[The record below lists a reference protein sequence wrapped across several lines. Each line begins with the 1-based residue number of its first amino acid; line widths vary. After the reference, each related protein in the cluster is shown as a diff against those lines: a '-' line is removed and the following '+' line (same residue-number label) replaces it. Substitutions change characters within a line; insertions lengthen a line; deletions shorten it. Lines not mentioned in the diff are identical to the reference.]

1 MKQRFIALVD
11 ADNFFASCE
20 QLFNPSLEG
29 KPVCVLSN
37 NDGCVIARSKEAKKL
52 GIKMGMPYFMAKK
65 EFPSAVYI
73 SSHFTLYHDISNRL
87 RDIFRRY
94 SENID
99 IYSVDEA
106 FFDVTGLD
114 RVYNCDFET
123 LAKRIRD
130 EVKREVGV
138 WVSVGISNSKTLS
151 KAAVHKAKSGTG
163 FYVINK
169 ENIEKELKNFPI
181 EEIWGIGRA
190 TTKFFRTFGI
200 FYASE
205 ILKLDEGFLRKNL
218 GIKGLEL
225 KQELSGENF
234 IGIQKEDTK
243 PKSIQ
248 RTCAFPEF
256 SQDREYI
263 KKWLFYHLHNA
274 CRCARRDNL
283 KAGSV
288 GVMLRTKDFQV
299 DCRVIS
305 LKQKSSSELELVK
318 YVTKLF
324 DSMFNKYVI
333 YRASGIFLNELEEVK
348 AEQLSLLGEKRG
360 KKTEEVSVVLD
371 KIEKKFGKGSIMM
384 GLIGEK
390 RKRSENKLKNG

>member
-65 EFPSAVYI
+65 EYPSAVYL
-73 SSHFTLYHDISNRL
+73 SSNFTLYHDISNRL

-114 RVYNCDFET
+114 KVYNCDFET

-151 KAAVHKAKSGTG
+151 KVAVHKAKSLSGV
-163 FYVINK
+163 YVIKK
-169 ENIEKELKNFPI
+169 ENIEEELKYFPVS
-181 EEIWGIGRA
+181 EVWGIGKQ
-190 TTKFFRTFGI
+190 TTKFFRAFGI

-234 IGIQKEDTK
+234 IGIQKEEKK

-256 SQDREYI
+256 TQDKDYI
-263 KKWLFYHLHNA
+263 QKWLFYHLHNS

-283 KAGSV
+283 KAGSI
-288 GVMLRTKDFQV
+288 GVMLRTKDF
-299 DCRVIS
+299 RVFYLEAI
-305 LKQKSSSELELVK
+305 LEKKSNSELELVK
-318 YVTKLF
+318 YAVKLF
-324 DSMFNKYVI
+324 ERMFDGSI
-333 YRASGIFLNELEEVK
+333 IFRASGIVLNGLEEIK
-348 AEQLSLLGEKRG
+348 TEQLSLTGEQN
-360 KKTEEVSVVLD
+360 KKKEEISYVLD
-371 KIEKKFGKGSIMM
+371 KIEEKFGKGSIMV
-384 GLIGEK
+384 GQIGKK

>member
-65 EFPSAVYI
+65 EFPSAVYL
-73 SSHFTLYHDISNRL
+73 SSNFTLYHDISNRL

-94 SENID
+94 SETID

-114 RVYNCDFET
+114 KVWGCDYET

-138 WVSVGISNSKTLS
+138 FVSVGISNSKTLS
-151 KAAVHKAKSGTG
+151 KAAVHKAKSLSG
-163 FYVINK
+163 FYVIKK
-169 ENIEKELKNFPI
+169 ENIEEELKNFPVSDV
-181 EEIWGIGRA
+181 WGIGRQ
-190 TTKFFRTFGI
+190 TTKFFRAHGI
-200 FYASE
+200 FYADE

-234 IGIQKEDTK
+234 I
-243 PKSIQ
+243 
-248 RTCAFPEF
+248 
-256 SQDREYI
+256 
-263 KKWLFYHLHNA
+263 
-274 CRCARRDNL
+274 
-283 KAGSV
+283 
-288 GVMLRTKDFQV
+288 
-299 DCRVIS
+299 
-305 LKQKSSSELELVK
+305 
-318 YVTKLF
+318 
-324 DSMFNKYVI
+324 
-333 YRASGIFLNELEEVK
+333 
-348 AEQLSLLGEKRG
+348 
-360 KKTEEVSVVLD
+360 
-371 KIEKKFGKGSIMM
+371 
-384 GLIGEK
+384 
-390 RKRSENKLKNG
+390 